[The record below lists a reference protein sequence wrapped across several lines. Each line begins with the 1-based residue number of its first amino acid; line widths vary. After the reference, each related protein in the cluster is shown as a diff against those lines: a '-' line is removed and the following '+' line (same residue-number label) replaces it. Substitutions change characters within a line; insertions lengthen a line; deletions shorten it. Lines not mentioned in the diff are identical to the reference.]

1 MSSRS
6 FPVDA
11 SPRVPP
17 TKANMTRR
25 RLVIGGVV
33 VVALALVALWAQ
45 QTLEFPERLE
55 AVPVELTTRA
65 VVPGI
70 PNARYWVLSDIEPL
84 VRDALAARQREEAY
98 LSRSGQAGELPP
110 LELLAISGGGDKG
123 AFGAGLLN
131 GWTAAGSR
139 PTFKLV
145 TGVSTGALIAPF
157 AFLGPEYDKVLEE
170 VYTTI
175 APADVASPRSMIA
188 AIDNDGM
195 ASNEPLWALISKH
208 VDARLL
214 AAVAAEHEKG
224 RILLV
229 ATTDLD
235 ARQPVVWNMGNI
247 AASGSSNALEL
258 FRSILLASAA
268 IPGAFP
274 PSMVTVEVDGK
285 RYQEMHVD
293 GGASA
298 QVFLYPPS
306 MSQVAAKLGEG
317 MVRRGRVYVIRN
329 AALAPTWQP
338 VDRRTINIAARAID
352 SLITTQGF
360 GDLYRIYATTQQDNL
375 DFNLAYIGDDF
386 VYKDKKEQFETAFMK
401 SLYDYGFRLGRAGYP
416 WYKSPPGLSAAP
428 AASSASDAG
437 AK

>member
-1 MSSRS
+1 M
-6 FPVDA
+6 
-11 SPRVPP
+11 
-17 TKANMTRR
+17 KK
-25 RLVIGGVV
+25 LVIGGVL
-33 VVALALVALWAQ
+33 VVALAAVVLVVR
-45 QTLEFPERLE
+45 QTLTVPARFE

-70 PNARYWVLSDIEPL
+70 PNARYFVLADVEPL

-98 LSRSGQAGELPP
+98 LSQSGRAGELPQ

-131 GWTAAGSR
+131 GWTASGTR

-175 APADVASPRSMIA
+175 SPKDVASPRSAVA
-188 AIDNDGM
+188 AIGNDGM
-195 ASNEPLWALISKH
+195 ADNLPLWGLISKH
-208 VDARLL
+208 VDERLL
-214 AAVAAEHEKG
+214 AAVAAEHQKG
-224 RILLV
+224 RILLIG
-229 ATTDLD
+229 TTDLD

-247 AASGSSNALEL
+247 AASGASNALEL

-274 PSMVTVEVDGK
+274 PTLVTVEVDGK
-285 RYQEMHVD
+285 KYQEMHVD

-306 MSQVAAKLGEG
+306 MTQVAARIGEG
-317 MVRRGRVYVIRN
+317 MVRRGDVYVIRN

-338 VDRRTINIAARAID
+338 VERRTIDIAARAID

-360 GDLYRIYATTQQDNL
+360 GDLYRIYATTQQDGL
-375 DFNLAYIGDDF
+375 DFHLAYIGDDF

-401 SLYDYGFRLGRAGYP
+401 ALYDYGFRLGRAGYQ
-416 WYKSPPGLSAAP
+416 WHKSPPGLQAAP
-428 AASSASDAG
+428 AATAVSDTRVQ
-437 AK
+437 